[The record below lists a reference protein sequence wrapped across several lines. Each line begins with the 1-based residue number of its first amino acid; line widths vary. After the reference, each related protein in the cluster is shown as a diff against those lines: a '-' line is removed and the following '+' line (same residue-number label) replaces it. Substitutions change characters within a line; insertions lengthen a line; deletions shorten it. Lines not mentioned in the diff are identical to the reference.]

1 MLAKIM
7 PNIPMVIDGWG
18 GGREKEA
25 DEEAVLQLILRMA
38 PADRGP
44 GHFCGA

>member
-18 GGREKEA
+18 KGR
-25 DEEAVLQLILRMA
+25 DEEAVLQLILRMPLA
-38 PADRGP
+38 GS
-44 GHFCGA
+44 